1 MFIIWGQG
9 QVIKFVKV
17 ESNSWRSFFHLFYFV
32 VSPVTATQQQARDNL
47 QQQLE
52 QQLGQSQIR
61 TQTAIQSN
69 QPQTT
74 LQTNVQKPSNQ
85 NTIPQSQATAAAAP
99 PQQKKGLSLTVSSL
113 SKTNN

>member
-1 MFIIWGQG
+1 MF
-9 QVIKFVKV
+9 FT
-17 ESNSWRSFFHLFYFV
+17 

-61 TQTAIQSN
+61 TQTSIQTN

-74 LQTNVQKPSNQ
+74 LQTNVQQLSNQ
-85 NTIPQSQATAAAAP
+85 NTNPQSQPTAAAA
-99 PQQKKGLSLTVSSL
+99 PQQKKGLSLTVSQDEDL
-113 SKTNN
+113 VYMCCKVELCYTLRHEAVIH

>member
-1 MFIIWGQG
+1 MKPILEG
-9 QVIKFVKV
+9 
-17 ESNSWRSFFHLFYFV
+17 RFFDLFHFV

-85 NTIPQSQATAAAAP
+85 NTLPQSQATAAAAP
-99 PQQKKGLSLTVSSL
+99 PQQKKGLSLTVSSI
-113 SKTNN
+113 S